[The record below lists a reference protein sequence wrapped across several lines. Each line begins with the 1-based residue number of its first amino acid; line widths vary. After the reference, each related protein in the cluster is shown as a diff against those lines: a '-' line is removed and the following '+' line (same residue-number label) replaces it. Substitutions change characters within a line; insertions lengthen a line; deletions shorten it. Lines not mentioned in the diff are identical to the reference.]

1 MDQVE
6 RGRARVALNPR
17 HQNKLG
23 EAGAKSMIRAGTLEI
38 TCIDI
43 KESERLCPSSVALR
57 GQRHSLGTPCSCR
70 GAEEDEGHCS

>member
-1 MDQVE
+1 MGQLE
-6 RGRARVALNPR
+6 RGRARVALNSR

-43 KESERLCPSSVALR
+43 KESERLSPRVC
-57 GQRHSLGTPCSCR
+57 H
-70 GAEEDEGHCS
+70 